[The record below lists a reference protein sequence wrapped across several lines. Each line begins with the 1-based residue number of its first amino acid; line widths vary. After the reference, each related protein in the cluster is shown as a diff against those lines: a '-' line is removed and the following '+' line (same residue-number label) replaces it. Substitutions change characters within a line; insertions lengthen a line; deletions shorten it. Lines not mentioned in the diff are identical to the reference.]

1 MTENTSYRLLSA
13 GFFLLLLG
21 LLTGF
26 TMPLLANPRMGLSS
40 HLQGITN
47 GLLLIALGL
56 CWGRLTL
63 SRWQAMLVQVLALV
77 WDLCQLAGDLAGSDL
92 GGRRH
97 DAAGGGGVCRV
108 TQAGTAGQPVVDE
121 PVRGHGAGVVAGA
134 LGVASRC
141 APKQGKK
148 GVTFPTTGAR
158 WGTSVDQISSRSF
171 VAVT

>member
-63 SRWQAMLVQVLALV
+63 SRWQAMLVQVLALYGSFAN
-77 WDLCQLAGDLAGSDL
+77 WLATLLAAIWGAGAMMPL
-92 GGRRH
+92 A
-97 DAAGGGGVCRV
+97 AAGFAASPRQEQLVSLLLMSLSVAMVLALLLVLWGLRPGVRRNREKRV
-108 TQAGTAGQPVVDE
+108 
-121 PVRGHGAGVVAGA
+121 
-134 LGVASRC
+134 
-141 APKQGKK
+141 
-148 GVTFPTTGAR
+148 
-158 WGTSVDQISSRSF
+158 
-171 VAVT
+171 